1 MDVAS
6 HATVQLIYLYIWYY
20 LGFLKDTRQF
30 SNRCSMHPNEIICH
44 ASMSHY
50 FTENAVFSG
59 SKFIYGSWQE
69 PSFKVAS
76 LFKKV
81 AILLIKSRFS
91 FEEALFISKKYQF
104 VENMF
109 CKQPVFVLGLHY
121 SQYFNELSA
130 RWLQEV

>member
-1 MDVAS
+1 
-6 HATVQLIYLYIWYY
+6 
-20 LGFLKDTRQF
+20 
-30 SNRCSMHPNEIICH
+30 
-44 ASMSHY
+44 MSHY